1 MSRSLVPRM
10 VALALVVV
18 VGVWYIAFDVLHFR
32 IAAHPIGVTVEMPT
46 AGGLYAGAGVTYRGV
61 QVGTVTALDLS
72 PTHVSVQVSLDPGE
86 RIPDNG
92 PVYVK
97 ELSALGEQYLD
108 LQPSSDS
115 GPELRDGAVIPASRV
130 VLPTPLGAALVD
142 LGSMLRSVAPGDV
155 RTVESFLASA
165 FIGTGPGLRNVVV
178 TGQRLLD
185 ALLAA
190 QPATVDLV
198 VDGQKDLRTLRA
210 TDGDLGTFTRG
221 LASLTGTLRSSD
233 SDLRALVD
241 NGAAAAQQLAP
252 FLSANSASITSLVR
266 DLATDAAVTNAN
278 TLQLRAIFELL
289 PVVAD
294 DLGSVAAGGEV
305 HGVLEIN
312 TTDTV
317 CPYILGAAMPGP
329 TERTSAV
336 PLGNECR
343 TSAPDL
349 LQRGAAS
356 SPRYGG

>member
-1 MSRSLVPRM
+1 
-10 VALALVVV
+10 
-18 VGVWYIAFDVLHFR
+18 
-32 IAAHPIGVTVEMPT
+32 
-46 AGGLYAGAGVTYRGV
+46 
-61 QVGTVTALDLS
+61 
-72 PTHVSVQVSLDPGE
+72 
-86 RIPDNG
+86 
-92 PVYVK
+92 
-97 ELSALGEQYLD
+97 
-108 LQPSSDS
+108 
-115 GPELRDGAVIPASRV
+115 
-130 VLPTPLGAALVD
+130 
-142 LGSMLRSVAPGDV
+142 
-155 RTVESFLASA
+155 
-165 FIGTGPGLRNVVV
+165 
-178 TGQRLLD
+178 
-185 ALLAA
+185 
-190 QPATVDLV
+190 
-198 VDGQKDLRTLRA
+198 LRA

-241 NGAAAAQQLAP
+241 NAAAAAQQLAP